1 MADIE
6 HSALPDDLLHEP
18 KGASTAAA
26 GTVYV
31 ADGNGSGSFKKLPTA
46 YLDVSAQSVSDIDVA
61 QIDDTVMLTA
71 PSLTQVADGVIAEVT
86 PVAELPIEMFN
97 TINKN
102 SAELFRL
109 YESQVT
115 IYQDVKMAIED
126 TQIKINE
133 ILTALKNWG
142 IVK

>member
-6 HSALPDDLLHEP
+6 HSELPDELLHEP

-31 ADGNGSGSFKKLPTA
+31 ADGNGSGSFKKLPTSN
-46 YLDVSAQSVSDIDVA
+46 LDVSAQSVSDVDVA

-71 PSLTQVADGVIAEVT
+71 PSLTQVADGVLEEVT
-86 PVAELPIEMFN
+86 PVAGLPIEMFN
-97 TINKN
+97 AINKN

-109 YESQVT
+109 YESQET
-115 IYQDVKMAIED
+115 IHQDVKMALED

-133 ILTALKNWG
+133 ILTALRNWG

>member
-6 HSALPDDLLHEP
+6 HSELPDELLHEP

-31 ADGNGSGSFKKLPTA
+31 ADGNGSGSFKKLPTSN
-46 YLDVSAQSVSDIDVA
+46 LDVSAQSVSDVDVA

-71 PSLTQVADGVIAEVT
+71 PSLIQVADGVLEEVT
-86 PVAELPIEMFN
+86 PVVELPIEMFN

-102 SAELFRL
+102 SAELYRL
-109 YESQVT
+109 YASQVT
-115 IYQDVKMAIED
+115 INQDVKMALED